1 MRDVAIIG
9 IGQTPVGEHWTTSLR
24 HLALEAALN
33 AQQDANVERVDAIYV
48 GNMLSGEITGQ
59 DHLGALVADFMGQSG
74 TEAMSIEAA
83 CASGSAALRIGTMA
97 VASGMCDLVM
107 VVGVEKMTDTSG
119 RETTAAL
126 ALAADGEYEVSQ
138 GVSFVALNA
147 LLMRRYMYEYGWQ
160 REDFANFAV
169 NAHANGRTNPNA
181 MFNFAI
187 TPERYANSTMIA
199 TPVGLLDASPV
210 CDGAAALVLAPV
222 KYARTLSPA
231 PVRIRASAVATD
243 PLAVHDRRDPLA
255 LEAARLSAQRAYK
268 QAEAAGATK
277 IDTEAIDF
285 FELHDAFTIMA
296 ALSLEASGFAE
307 RGKGVQL
314 ALDGEIMLQ
323 GKLPIC
329 TMGGLKAR
337 GHPVGATGLY
347 QVVEAVL
354 QLRGL
359 AGPNQVANAR
369 LGMTQNI
376 GGSGATV
383 ITHILEAMQ

>member
-1 MRDVAIIG
+1 
-9 IGQTPVGEHWTTSLR
+9 
-24 HLALEAALN
+24 LALEAALN

-59 DHLGALVADFMGQSG
+59 AHLGALVADFMGQSG
-74 TEAMSIEAA
+74 TEAINVEAA

-97 VASGMCDLVM
+97 VSSGMSDLVM

-147 LLMRRYMYEYGWQ
+147 LLMRRYMYEYGWK
-160 REDFANFAV
+160 REDFANFSV
-169 NAHANGRTNPNA
+169 NAHANGKTNPNA

-187 TPERYANSTMIA
+187 TPERYVNSTMIA

-210 CDGAAALVLAPV
+210 CDGAAAVVLAPAE
-222 KYARTLSPA
+222 YARTLSPA
-231 PVRIRASAVATD
+231 PVCIRASAVATD
-243 PLAVHDRRDPLA
+243 PLAVHDRKDPLA
-255 LEAARLSAQRAYK
+255 LEAARISAQRAYK
-268 QAEAAGATK
+268 QAE
-277 IDTEAIDF
+277 IDIQDIDF

-296 ALSLEASGFAE
+296 ALSLEATGFAE
-307 RGKGVQL
+307 RGKGVQM
-314 ALDGEIMLQ
+314 ALDGEITRQ
-323 GKLPIC
+323 GRVPIC

-347 QVVEAVL
+347 QIVEAVL

-376 GGSGATV
+376 GGSGATI
-383 ITHILEAMQ
+383 ITHILEAMR